1 MQAKDQVFGILALAG
16 DNRHGECTVLV
27 VGFLQIAGCRR
38 AKRVLPCLES
48 LENEASVITR
58 NPTGLFVVA
67 RNRHLR
73 IGHRNIRYGIHD
85 CASDAIDG
93 SRLRLGI
100 CLRQRRQERPSEQE
114 GRHCSASPRSST
126 STEMLTAARGP
137 KSTSVA
143 FLRYRLIAIGLRNS
157 RFSAPSMAI
166 TSYLPGARL
175 PTETEDARPRN

>member
-1 MQAKDQVFGILALAG
+1 MQANGQVLGILALAG

-27 VGFLQIAGCRR
+27 VGLLQIAGCRR
-38 AKRVLPCLES
+38 AKKVLPSLES
-48 LENEASVITR
+48 LENEASVITG

-85 CASDAIDG
+85 CASDAIGG
-93 SRLRLGI
+93 SRFRLGI
-100 CLRQRRQERPSEQE
+100 CLHRRRQERQSEQE
-114 GRHCSASPRSST
+114 GCHCSSFPRSST

-137 KSTSVA
+137 KATSVA
-143 FLRYRLIAIGLRNS
+143 FLRYRLISIGLRNS

-166 TSYLPGARL
+166 T
-175 PTETEDARPRN
+175 